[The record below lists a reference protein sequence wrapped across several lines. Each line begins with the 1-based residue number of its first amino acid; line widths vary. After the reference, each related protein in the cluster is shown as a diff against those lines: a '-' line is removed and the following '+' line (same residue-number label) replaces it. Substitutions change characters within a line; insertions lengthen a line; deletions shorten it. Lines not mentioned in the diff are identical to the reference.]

1 MCGRYVSPQ
10 EAAIERAWEIGRR
23 NQPSLLTPEQTDDL
37 FGRVH
42 FNVAPTTPVPI
53 VRIDT
58 DDGTR
63 VLDVARWGLI
73 PHWWS
78 KSEMPRNTFNAR
90 SEEAAV
96 KPMWRHAW
104 RHTRCLLPA
113 LGWYEWTDGQRIDP
127 RTGKPKTYRQPYY
140 IHRADGAPLAFAG
153 LYSFPP
159 KDAVQM
165 LSCAVVTMGALGRL
179 AEVHERMPVVLPAHL
194 HDAWLDPELKDAAAV
209 DRLVGQAD
217 VGGLAF
223 HPVDT
228 RVNVGRGDD
237 IGMIARVE
245 LPAIG

>member
-1 MCGRYVSPQ
+1 MCGRYVSPEQ
-10 EAAIERAWEIGRR
+10 AAIERAWEIGRR
-23 NQPSLLTPEQTDDL
+23 NQPGLLTPEQSDDL
-37 FGRVH
+37 FGRAH
-42 FNVAPTTPVPI
+42 FNVAPTTLVPI
-53 VRIDT
+53 LRIDT

-78 KSEMPRNTFNAR
+78 KREMPRNTFNAR

-127 RTGKPKTYRQPYY
+127 RTGKPRIYRQPYY
-140 IHRADGAPLAFAG
+140 IHREDGEPLAFAG
-153 LYSFPP
+153 LYSYAPR
-159 KDAVQM
+159 DAAPM

-179 AEVHERMPVVLPAHL
+179 VEVHERMPAVLPAQL
-194 HDAWLDPELKDAAAV
+194 HDAWLDPSVTEAATV
-209 DRLVGQAD
+209 DRLIAGAD
-217 VGGLAF
+217 VGGLMF

-237 IGMIARVE
+237 SGMIARVE
-245 LPAIG
+245 LPSIG